1 VRSSVRLGTRGSPL
15 AVWQCEHVRSLLALQ
30 RPAVEYETV
39 VITTTGDKILD
50 TPLPLIGG
58 KGVFTVEL
66 EQALHERTID
76 LAVHSLKDLPTV
88 SSPGLAVGAVIQ
100 RADPADALVS
110 RDGHTL
116 RSLPKKAKVGTSSSR
131 RAAQLLHARPDLE
144 IIDLRGNAGTRL
156 RKALDPAGPYDAVI
170 MAVAALQRLEQMDIV
185 SEILSEE
192 AMLPAPGQGAI
203 AVQCRDEE
211 SGFALVRDIGHQP
224 TELETVAERAF
235 LEGLGGG
242 CAVPV
247 AARACYGEDGRLHV
261 RGRVLAVDGSLQ
273 VEVEARAQIPVDPT
287 GRETAHATG
296 VRLAEKALAKGAGE
310 LLADTTTGSA
320 DPVGP

>member
-1 VRSSVRLGTRGSPL
+1 M
-15 AVWQCEHVRSLLALQ
+15 
-30 RPAVEYETV
+30 
-39 VITTTGDKILD
+39 
-50 TPLPLIGG
+50 
-58 KGVFTVEL
+58 
-66 EQALHERTID
+66 
-76 LAVHSLKDLPTV
+76 
-88 SSPGLAVGAVIQ
+88 
-100 RADPADALVS
+100 VS

-170 MAVAALQRLEQMDIV
+170 MAVAALQRLERMDIV

-211 SGFALVRDIGHQP
+211 SGFALIRDIGHEP
-224 TELETVAERAF
+224 TEVETVAERAF

-247 AARACYGEDGRLHV
+247 AARACYEEDGRLHV

-273 VEVEARAQIPVDPT
+273 VEVEASAQITVDAK

-296 VRLAEKALAKGAGE
+296 VRLAEEALAKGAGE
-310 LLADTTTGSA
+310 LLADTTGSA
-320 DPVGP
+320 GSVGP